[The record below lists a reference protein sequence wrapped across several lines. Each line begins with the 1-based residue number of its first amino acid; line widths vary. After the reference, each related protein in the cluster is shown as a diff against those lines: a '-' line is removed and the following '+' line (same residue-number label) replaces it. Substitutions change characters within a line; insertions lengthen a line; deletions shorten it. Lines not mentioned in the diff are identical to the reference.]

1 MRLAADNGL
10 ADILVVDDT
19 SSDRQFLSEVLVAQG
34 YRVVTAG
41 SGTQALEEINLAIPD
56 LVLLD
61 INMPDMDGFEVCRQ
75 LKQSIH
81 FARIP
86 VIFISSYDD
95 TESKVAAFNCGG
107 IDYVTKPFMVAE
119 VKARIRAHLEMKRV
133 RDQLDFQ
140 AGHDPLTGL
149 PNRNL
154 LTDRLHQALNYA
166 ERYGSQVA
174 VAYIDLDKFK
184 EVNDC
189 FGHQAGDRLLVEVSR
204 RLLACV
210 RELDTVARLGGDEFV
225 IVFYGQSD
233 ENATGHT
240 MQRILERIAE
250 PFVFDGLSLNV
261 SCSIGFT
268 VYPQDGRDVDT
279 LLRNADTAMYRAKE
293 LGRNNFQFYTSE
305 LNIRINE
312 RMTLEKSLRQALE
325 RDEFLLHYQPRI
337 ELRGGRVVGLEALIR
352 WRHPERGLLPPL
364 SFIPV
369 AEQAGLIGQVGDWVV
384 RAVCRQQSAWQQKG
398 VQQMPVS
405 INISAAQF
413 LSPGFA
419 QSVAAVLQETNIDAS
434 LLELEFRESLLMN
447 DPAISMRVL
456 RELRDIGVGLSI
468 DDFGTGFSN
477 LSYLKQFAVD
487 RLKLDP
493 SFVCGIENQPDDL
506 ALAEAVISIAH
517 SLQLKVAAEGI
528 ERGSQLALLADRGC
542 DEMQGDYFSPAV
554 PVDACTALML
564 DKRGLSMDLLLRR
577 RSRRTLLL
585 VDDDASTRAALANI
599 AKLAGYCLLEA
610 ADAQAAFAILAQHD
624 VGVIVYEQYAPG
636 MSGVEFFSRMRH
648 MYPKSVR
655 IMLSRSVDHSV
666 AADAI
671 NHGAVFKFVQK
682 PWKPAA
688 LTAILDAAFAQYEGE
703 VRLAWSA

>member
-1 MRLAADNGL
+1 MRLAANNSL

-19 SSDRQFLSEVLVAQG
+19 LSDRQFLSEILVEQG

-41 SGTQALEEINLAIPD
+41 SGSQALEEINLAIPD

-75 LKQSIH
+75 LKQSVH
-81 FARIP
+81 FAGIP

-95 TESKVAAFNCGG
+95 IDSKVAAFNCGG

-133 RDQLDFQ
+133 RDRLGFQ

-149 PNRNL
+149 PNRSL
-154 LTDRLHQALNYA
+154 LVDRLQQALNYA
-166 ERYGSQVA
+166 ERYDSQVA
-174 VAYIDLDKFK
+174 VAYLDLDKFK
-184 EVNDC
+184 EVNDR

-204 RLLACV
+204 RLLTCV
-210 RELDTVARLGGDEFV
+210 RESDTVARLGGDEFA
-225 IVFYGQSD
+225 IVFYDQSD
-233 ENATGHT
+233 ENVTVKA
-240 MQRILERIAE
+240 MQRILECIAE
-250 PFVFDGLSLNV
+250 PLVVDDFSLNM

-268 VYPQDGRDVDT
+268 SCPQDGRDVDT
-279 LLRNADTAMYRAKE
+279 LLKNADTAMYRAKE
-293 LGRNNFQFYTSE
+293 LGRNNIQFYTSE
-305 LNIRINE
+305 LNSRVNE
-312 RMTLEKSLRQALE
+312 RMILEKSLRQALQ
-325 RDEFLLHYQPRI
+325 RDEFVLHYQPRI
-337 ELRGGRVVGLEALIR
+337 ELRGGRVIGLEALLR

-364 SFIPV
+364 SFIPI
-369 AEQAGLIGQVGDWVV
+369 AEQAGLIGQVGDWVL
-384 RAVCRQQSAWQQKG
+384 RTVCRQQSVWQQKG
-398 VQQMPVS
+398 VQQVPVS

-419 QSVAAVLQETNIDAS
+419 QSIADVLQETNINAS
-434 LLELEFRESLLMN
+434 LLELEFKETLLMS
-447 DPAISMRVL
+447 DPATSIRVL
-456 RELRDIGVGLSI
+456 RELRDIGIGLSI

-477 LSYLKQFAVD
+477 LGYLKQFAVD

-493 SFVCGIENQPDDL
+493 SFVSGIESQPDDL
-506 ALAEAVISIAH
+506 ALADAVIGIAH
-517 SLQLKVAAEGI
+517 SLHLKVAAEGI
-528 ERGSQLALLADRGC
+528 EKGSQLALLADHGC

-554 PVDACTALML
+554 PVDVCTALML
-564 DKRGLSMDLLLRR
+564 DKRVLSMDLLLRC

-585 VDDDASTRAALANI
+585 VDDDSGTRVTMANI

-610 ADAQAAFAILAQHD
+610 ADAQAAFAILAQQD

-636 MSGVEFFSRMRH
+636 MSGVEFFNRIRC

-655 IMLSRSVDHSV
+655 IMLSRFADPSV

-688 LTAILDAAFAQYEGE
+688 MTVILDAAFAQYEGE
-703 VRLAWSA
+703 ARLEQSA

>member
-506 ALAEAVISIAH
+506 ALAEAVISVAH

-528 ERGSQLALLADRGC
+528 ERGSQLALLADRG
-542 DEMQGDYFSPAV
+542 
-554 PVDACTALML
+554 
-564 DKRGLSMDLLLRR
+564 
-577 RSRRTLLL
+577 
-585 VDDDASTRAALANI
+585 
-599 AKLAGYCLLEA
+599 
-610 ADAQAAFAILAQHD
+610 
-624 VGVIVYEQYAPG
+624 
-636 MSGVEFFSRMRH
+636 
-648 MYPKSVR
+648 
-655 IMLSRSVDHSV
+655 
-666 AADAI
+666 
-671 NHGAVFKFVQK
+671 
-682 PWKPAA
+682 
-688 LTAILDAAFAQYEGE
+688 
-703 VRLAWSA
+703 